1 MFFLQ
6 LLPLCGY
13 NLIEVMK
20 VKKTNAMRILDS
32 KKIAYSVK
40 EYEVNEDDLGAVAVA
55 AKTGVDI
62 DRIYKT
68 LVLNGDKSGYI
79 VACVPGAAEL
89 NLKALAKLSGNKR
102 VEMIPMKDLEKITGY
117 IRGGCSPVG
126 MKKSLP
132 TFLDTDADTYEKIV
146 VSGGRRGVQ
155 IEVAPE
161 DLIKICRGTGGKIS
175 F

>member
-1 MFFLQ
+1 M
-6 LLPLCGY
+6 
-13 NLIEVMK
+13 
-20 VKKTNAMRILDS
+20 KKTNAMRILDS
-32 KKIAYSVK
+32 KKIDYSIR
-40 EYEVNEDDLGAVAVA
+40 EYEVNESDLGAVAVA

-68 LVLNGDKSGYI
+68 LVLSGDKSGYI
-79 VACVPGAAEL
+79 VACIPGAAEL
-89 NLKALAKLSGNKR
+89 NLKALARVSGNKR

-132 TFLDTDADTYEKIV
+132 TFLDTDAENYETIV
-146 VSGGRRGVQ
+146 ISGGRRGVQ
-155 IEVAPE
+155 IEVSPE
-161 DLIKICRGTGGKIS
+161 DLIKICRGITGEIS